1 MKRHIQFSAY
11 IIISILAAAFLGI
24 SCASEPD
31 EIPTD
36 LQAIEYFQ
44 KAQEAASEDNNYS
57 LAIRYYNT
65 FIDRHPEDIQK
76 IIEAKYEIAFLHY
89 KQGKHEQA
97 KKEFNELLQ
106 NYEGDSANVLP
117 AWPRVLAQKV
127 LEKIEEGDEYQD
139 VEPSS
144 PEGSGGIEGGSEGGS
159 DDGAQ
164 QPSMDL

>member
-1 MKRHIQFSAY
+1 MKRHIQISTH
-11 IIISILAAAFLGI
+11 IIAGILAAALLGI

-36 LQAIEYFQ
+36 LQSIEYFQ

-65 FIDRHPEDIQK
+65 FIERHPEDIQR
-76 IIEAKYEIAFLHY
+76 IVEAKYEIAFLHY

-97 KKEFNELLQ
+97 KKQFNELLQ

-117 AWPRVLAQKV
+117 AWPRVLARKV
-127 LEKIEEGDEYQD
+127 LEKIEEGDQYED
-139 VEPSS
+139 IEPSS
-144 PEGSGGIEGGSEGGS
+144 PEGSSGVGG
-159 DDGAQ
+159 GAQ